1 MASSPKKRFMAEMQA
16 AARRDSRTPH
26 LAATA
31 PCAQSHPAAEP
42 APAVVAA
49 DNREILQAIA
59 ALEAKIDRVLVTEQ
73 TDIATIQLEVA
84 DISGRIKATK
94 VEIAALR
101 HPLASEDKF
110 HLASQE
116 LDAVVKATEI
126 ATNTIISCAEELE
139 EIVHELRAQIPE
151 GYQSS
156 RINDMNDVIVRVYEA
171 CNFQDLT
178 GQRINKVVRAL
189 AFIEQRVESMMSVWH
204 KGDLASQPLPPSI
217 IQDDQGL
224 ALTGP
229 APLEPSTPAAAENI
243 SQADIDALFD

>member
-1 MASSPKKRFMAEMQA
+1 MTASTKRFMAELQL
-16 AARRDSRTPH
+16 AARREGRMPA
-26 LAATA
+26 LAVDARLEA
-31 PCAQSHPAAEP
+31 SEPPPPP
-42 APAVVAA
+42 APVVVAA
-49 DNREILQAIA
+49 DNREVLQAIA

-73 TDIATIQLEVA
+73 TDIAQIQVEVA
-84 DISGRIKATK
+84 DNSGRIKATK

-101 HPLASEDKF
+101 HPLAGEDKF

-126 ATNTIISCAEELE
+126 ATNAIIACAEELE
-139 EIVHELRAQIPE
+139 EIIHELRAQVPE
-151 GYQSS
+151 GYQAS
-156 RINDMNDVIVRVYEA
+156 RIHDMNEVVVRIYEA

-204 KGDLASQPLPPSI
+204 KSDLATLPLPPSI
-217 IQDDQGL
+217 IRDDQGL

-229 APLEPSTPAAAENI
+229 APLESLAATAADNI

>member
-1 MASSPKKRFMAEMQA
+1 MPALAVDARLEASEP
-16 AARRDSRTPH
+16 P
-26 LAATA
+26 
-31 PCAQSHPAAEP
+31 PPP
-42 APAVVAA
+42 APVVVAA
-49 DNREILQAIA
+49 DNREVLQAIA

-73 TDIATIQLEVA
+73 TDIAQIQVEVA

-101 HPLASEDKF
+101 HPLAGEDKF

-126 ATNTIISCAEELE
+126 ATNAIIACAEELE
-139 EIVHELRAQIPE
+139 EIIHELRAQVPE
-151 GYQSS
+151 GYQAS
-156 RINDMNDVIVRVYEA
+156 RIHDMNEVVVRIYEA

-204 KGDLASQPLPPSI
+204 KSDLATLPLPPSI
-217 IQDDQGL
+217 IRDDQGL

-229 APLEPSTPAAAENI
+229 APLESLAATAADNI